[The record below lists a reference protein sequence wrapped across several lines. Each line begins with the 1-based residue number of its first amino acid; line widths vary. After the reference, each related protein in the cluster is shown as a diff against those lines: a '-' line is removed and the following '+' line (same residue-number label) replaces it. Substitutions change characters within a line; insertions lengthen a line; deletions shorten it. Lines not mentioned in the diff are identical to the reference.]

1 MSQITTLIQSNWI
14 AVPRAKRGRSSH
26 KAFLILNKE
35 GSKILKERS
44 SDFEVLFYSKD
55 DDSFI
60 FTAENKPNQSIRRE
74 TLTK

>member
-26 KAFLILNKE
+26 KAFLNKE

-60 FTAENKPNQSIRRE
+60 FTSENKPNQSIRRE